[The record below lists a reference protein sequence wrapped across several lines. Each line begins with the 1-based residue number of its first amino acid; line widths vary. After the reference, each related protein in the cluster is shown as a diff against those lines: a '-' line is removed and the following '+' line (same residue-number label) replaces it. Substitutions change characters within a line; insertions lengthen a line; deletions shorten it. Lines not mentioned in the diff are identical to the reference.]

1 MATYSSSLR
10 SGLPR
15 VEGGDPWPPDGTI
28 GEPLEEGA
36 SWLPETAETE
46 ELDEGSPA
54 EAAESDVTDAEES
67 TGTEASADAE
77 SADDRHRCCCRG
89 RSRC

>member
-1 MATYSSSLR
+1 MATYSGSLR

-15 VEGGDPWPPDGTI
+15 VEGGDPWPPEGVI

-54 EAAESDVTDAEES
+54 EAVESDVTEAEE
-67 TGTEASADAE
+67 
-77 SADDRHRCCCRG
+77 
-89 RSRC
+89 

>member
-15 VEGGDPWPPDGTI
+15 VEGGDPWPPEGTI

-36 SWLPETAETE
+36 SWLPETSDTE
-46 ELDEGSPA
+46 ELDEGSPPRRP
-54 EAAESDVTDAEES
+54 SPM
-67 TGTEASADAE
+67 
-77 SADDRHRCCCRG
+77 
-89 RSRC
+89 